1 MRRDAFRAE
10 KARQRR
16 PYMYGR
22 VPGRYR
28 SNVARGRSR
37 TTPNVSHGRGG
48 TGPTAAAFARRRRHT
63 WPALGGLRARWPIV
77 GLLTAVILVRGACE
91 HVRTPIARVF
101 VSRGLWEV
109 GGASRIEP
117 GPGGPP
123 EVAASAFAECEISML
138 GGLRPLTL
146 SILYLG
152 GGLSVVSPL
161 LF

>member
-10 KARQRR
+10 NARRRR
-16 PYMYGR
+16 PYGR

-37 TTPNVSHGRGG
+37 TTPKVSRGRR
-48 TGPTAAAFARRRRHT
+48 ADRRGVRAVPRTHL
-63 WPALGGLRARWPIV
+63 ALGGMRAMWPIM
-77 GLLTAVILVRGACE
+77 GRLAAVILVRSACE

-101 VSRGLWEV
+101 VSRGLWGV

-138 GGLRPLTL
+138 GVLRPLTFAHNH
-146 SILYLG
+146 SVGRYGNVKNSAYYRNLG
-152 GGLSVVSPL
+152 C
-161 LF
+161 